1 MQLTDFSK
9 LVIVADNVP
18 IIKDSLTQFS
28 REVDRAYKKNV
39 EYLKVGFETFIE
51 KVEVYD
57 DPRLFMQKVSD
68 HKNDIIFPYWH
79 GEHSRNKHALIA
91 SVCEIENLIY
101 IGPDTYSNIVCSDKI
116 ISKDICRMAGIKYP
130 QCKVITDPSEAF
142 IWPFHFPAVVKPV
155 YEGSSLGITQRNIVN
170 SDKEI
175 MRLANELFTEF
186 QQPIMIEEF
195 IAGTEVNL
203 AFVGW
208 KDHIKAWSA
217 AKRVHTKVPDF
228 FEHYLFAF
236 EEKNLSD
243 DIILEDARDL
253 ISDALLKKLV
263 KVFSWLDKIE
273 YIRIDGKIFNSEFY
287 CIELTQDA
295 DLHPEGSFFSQLS
308 YVGYDFNHAL
318 KLIVENCLERYN
330 NLSPTQA

>member
-1 MQLTDFSK
+1 MQLSDFSK
-9 LVIVADNVP
+9 LVIIADNVP
-18 IIKDSLTQFS
+18 IDKDAITQFS
-28 REVDRAYKKNV
+28 REVDRAYQKNV
-39 EYLKVGFETFIE
+39 GYLKTGFETFIE
-51 KVEVYD
+51 TVKVYD
-57 DPRLFMQKVSD
+57 DPKLFMQNVRS

-101 IGPDTYSNIVCSDKI
+101 IGPDTYSNIICSDKI
-116 ISKDICRMAGIKYP
+116 VSKDICRLAGIKYP
-130 QCKVITDPSEAF
+130 QCKVITDPSETF
-142 IWPFHFPAVVKPV
+142 TWPFQFPAVVKPV

-175 MRLANELFTEF
+175 MHLTNELFTEF
-186 QQPIMIEEF
+186 NQPIMIEEF
-195 IAGTEVNL
+195 IGGAEVNL

-217 AKRVHTKVPDF
+217 AKRVHIKVSDF
-228 FEHYLFAF
+228 FENHLFAF

-253 ISDALLKKLV
+253 ISDSLLKKFV
-263 KVFSWLDKIE
+263 KLFNWLDKIE

-295 DLHPEGSFFSQLS
+295 DLHPEGSFFTQLS
-308 YVGYDFNHAL
+308 YVGYDFNQAL

-330 NLSPTQA
+330 NLDPNQA